1 MVKQFKIFVLLIL
14 ITSCT
19 SQKKT
24 DVHIELTNTDAHMEL
39 TNKVLE
45 REILEYSKY
54 IDSIT
59 TTRPYILLV
68 NISEVNDSTVQ
79 YHISCDIDGGIVKM
93 RPYHF
98 ICKVGNK
105 NVFFTL
111 GAKALN
117 ENSGF
122 FKMKENAYADFLRKY
137 FPHEYETYK
146 KLKTAK
152 KGEFVKVTIVCFE
165 PETCFLTF
173 VNGKLVTK
181 YMTTNFS

>member
-1 MVKQFKIFVLLIL
+1 MLKQFKIFVLLIL
-14 ITSCT
+14 MISCT

-24 DVHIELTNTDAHMEL
+24 DVNIELTNTDANMEL

-54 IDSIT
+54 IDSMT
-59 TTRPYILLV
+59 TIRPYILLV
-68 NISEVNDSTVQ
+68 NISEINDSTVQ
-79 YHISCDIDGGIVKM
+79 YHISCDIDGSSVEM
-93 RPYHF
+93 WPYHF
-98 ICKVGNK
+98 ICKAGNK

-117 ENSGF
+117 EKAGF
-122 FKMKENAYADFLRKY
+122 FKMKESAYADFLRKY
-137 FPHEYETYK
+137 FPRQYETYK

-152 KGEFVKVTIVCFE
+152 KGAFVEVTIVCFE